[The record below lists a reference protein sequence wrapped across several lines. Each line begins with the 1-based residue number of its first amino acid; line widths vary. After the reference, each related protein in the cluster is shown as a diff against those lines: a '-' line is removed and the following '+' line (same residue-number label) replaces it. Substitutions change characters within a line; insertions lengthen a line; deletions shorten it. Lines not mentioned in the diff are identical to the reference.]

1 MDLIHFLFAEKF
13 GKSGDGRDQ
22 VWVVHQY
29 NPLGDDTIDDIQVLH
44 GTILLLLDTLDTDI
58 WNTKDRMHDWL
69 DVGRILNFTHW
80 EQLYWEQLYWFPI
93 FHNQYNC
100 HVVNIGGTSCKICD
114 VAAETWSFDTID
126 DISTT
131 FRGAAPQSAMHEMYR
146 QGNP

>member
-13 GKSGDGRDQ
+13 GNSGDGRDQ

-44 GTILLLLDTLDTDI
+44 GTILLLLDTLDTDTLDTDI

-93 FHNQYNC
+93 FH

>member
-80 EQLYWEQLYWFPI
+80 EQLYWFPI
-93 FHNQYNC
+93 FH

-114 VAAETWSFDTID
+114 FPLLVIAPFQYTIAMESHQYD
-126 DISTT
+126 LC
-131 FRGAAPQSAMHEMYR
+131 RG
-146 QGNP
+146 